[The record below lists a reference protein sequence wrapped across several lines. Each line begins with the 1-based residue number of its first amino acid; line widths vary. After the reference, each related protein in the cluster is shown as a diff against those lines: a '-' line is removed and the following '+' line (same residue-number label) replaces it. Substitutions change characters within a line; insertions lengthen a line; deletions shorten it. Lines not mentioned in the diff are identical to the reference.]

1 MHIDMPDPEAERACA
16 ERRELMRLAA
26 ARIVHRYESGDD
38 VEPETLQWAQHFVRV
53 VPALATPLSEG
64 RRR

>member
-1 MHIDMPDPEAERACA
+1 MHIDMPDPETERACA

-26 ARIVHRYESGDD
+26 ARIVQRYESGDD
-38 VEPETLQWAQHFVRV
+38 VDPETLEWAEHFVRV
-53 VPALATPLSEG
+53 VPALAGGVSEG